1 MLYIM
6 KSIKMCI
13 IVIIFVLGMYFYI
26 TPNKEMFVNPPRCP
40 DLLIQK
46 GDQIHLL
53 NTKLARVPGVNPLT
67 FQNLEEYTEFV
78 KWQRSNKINCPVLY
92 LKHTYNVQG
101 NSEYKVFDNPA
112 SFQPCGLAPEPP
124 VGYMPTNP
132 DLLVDATRND
142 PLYNKNSYPG
152 YDQDNQYIG
161 KETPLDKMYH
171 TNPGTPSLN
180 PMDDNWVG
188 EKKAKSLVNVDKN

>member
-1 MLYIM
+1 M
-6 KSIKMCI
+6 KSVTLCM
-13 IVIIFVLGMYFYI
+13 IVIIFFLGMYFYM
-26 TPNKEMFVNPPRCP
+26 TPNKELFVNQPRCP

-92 LKHTYNVQG
+92 LQHTYNAQG

-112 SFQPCGLAPEPP
+112 SFRPCGLAPEPP
-124 VGYMPTNP
+124 PGYTPQQV
-132 DLLVDATRND
+132 DLLVDASRND
-142 PLYNKNSYPG
+142 PPYNKNSYPG

-171 TNPGTPSLN
+171 NPPGKPSLN
-180 PMDDNWVG
+180 PMDNNWVG
-188 EKKAKSLVNVDKN
+188 EEKAKTIVNVDKS

>member
-1 MLYIM
+1 M
-6 KSIKMCI
+6 KNLNLCI
-13 IVIIFVLGMYFYI
+13 IILVFIIGLYFYL
-26 TPNKEMFVNPPRCP
+26 TPNKELFENPPRCP

-67 FQNLEEYTEFV
+67 FQNLDEYTEFV
-78 KWQRSNKINCPVLY
+78 KWQRSNGINCPVLF
-92 LKHTYNVQG
+92 LQHTYNVQG
-101 NSEYKVFDNPA
+101 NSEYKVFENPA

-124 VGYMPTNP
+124 GYTPREQN
-132 DLLVDATRND
+132 LLMDASRND
-142 PLYNKNSYPG
+142 PPYNTNSYPG

-161 KETPLDKMYH
+161 KDTPLDKMYH
-171 TNPGTPSLN
+171 SNPGKPSLN

-188 EKKAKSLVNVDKN
+188 EEKSKEIVNKED

>member
-1 MLYIM
+1 M
-6 KSIKMCI
+6 KSINIC
-13 IVIIFVLGMYFYI
+13 VILVIFLLGLYFYV
-26 TPNKEMFVNPPRCP
+26 TPNRELFVNPPRCP

-46 GDQIHLL
+46 GEQIHLL

-67 FQNLEEYTEFV
+67 FQNLDEYTEFV
-78 KWQRSNKINCPVLY
+78 KWQRSNNINCPVLY
-92 LKHTYNVQG
+92 LQHTYNVQG

-112 SFQPCGLAPEPP
+112 SFQPCGLTPEPVP
-124 VGYMPTNP
+124 GYVPRKP

-142 PLYNKNSYPG
+142 PPYNNNSYPG

-161 KETPLDKMYH
+161 KDTPLDKMYH
-171 TNPGTPSLN
+171 SNPGKPSLN

-188 EKKAKSLVNVDKN
+188 EKKAKKEVNVKK